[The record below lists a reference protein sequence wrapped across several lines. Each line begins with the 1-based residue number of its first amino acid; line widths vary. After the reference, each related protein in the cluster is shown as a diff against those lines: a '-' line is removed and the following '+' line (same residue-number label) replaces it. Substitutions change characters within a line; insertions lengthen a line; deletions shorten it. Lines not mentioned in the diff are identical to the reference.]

1 MNIGDDEIMQLLV
14 SYGKIEVGKTIDIK
28 LMK

>member
-14 SYGKIEVGKTIDIK
+14 SGKIEVGKTIDIK